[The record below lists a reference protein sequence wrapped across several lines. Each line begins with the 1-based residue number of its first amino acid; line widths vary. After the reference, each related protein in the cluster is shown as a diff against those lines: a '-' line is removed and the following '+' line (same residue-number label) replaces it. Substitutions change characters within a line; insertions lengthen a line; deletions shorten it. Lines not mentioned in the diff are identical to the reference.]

1 MKETALWNHLRPE
14 LAKLGKFQ
22 KIADKFTLGIP
33 DVLGI
38 YKGRGVAVELKEFDG
53 VHQLKVKFRPGQLR
67 WLRDWELAGGI
78 SWVAATHGTCFYLV
92 KPSHGDALATGLPLD
107 ALQKISSYYTT
118 RTPSWELAANAI
130 VSK

>member
-14 LAKLGKFQ
+14 LARLGKFQ

-38 YKGRGVAVELKEFDG
+38 YKGRGVAVELKEFG
-53 VHQLKVKFRPGQLR
+53 GAHLLKVKFRPGQLR
-67 WLRDWELAGGI
+67 WLRDWQQSGGL
-78 SWVAATHGTCFYLV
+78 SWVAATNGPYFYLMD
-92 KPSHGDALATGLPLD
+92 PSHGELITSGVSVSILRE
-107 ALQKISSYYTT
+107 ISTYYTT
-118 RTPSWELAANAI
+118 GVSPWELAANAI